1 MSPVEESPA
10 EESPAEQNAGNKLK
24 ALAASARAAALPRLV
39 ALRDRFLALG
49 RKQQIAVGAGAGVL
63 VLALALA
70 GGGSSEVDSD
80 LTFAARRGNLDITVL
95 EGGALEALQ
104 SQEIRS
110 QVRDRSGVKILSIV
124 EEGYRVTE
132 EDVAAGK
139 ILVELDTSSLV
150 DEQLNQEIAVE
161 TAEASF
167 IERRAEY
174 EIQLNTNMTQLN
186 DARQQMRFA
195 RLDFEKFLGADIVND
210 IIARLEIEERL
221 AASEAAD
228 RAVLES
234 ADADTLA
241 ANAAQTEA
249 APAGLPEGIEID
261 SLPPQMRDR
270 IERMMAETGGQ
281 LPPEMLERMRRFA
294 SGEFPP
300 GGFGQRQGGGFAGG
314 PDGAGFG
321 QGDRGGFA
329 GAPSAGLGGSAPAQP
344 EALESGDR
352 AEEVVVLEL
361 PPADIDPEPP
371 EVSLLMDESYMAVR
385 DQIDFTQYADFDQL
399 ADGEAKQ
406 RLRILLDELQV
417 SQEEYLLA
425 QDRIEGQRRL
435 EARGFITPTELE
447 AEELNLNK
455 AANKQQ
461 EKETALRLYIQ
472 YTFPKEAE
480 EFLSN
485 FENAVMAYQ
494 RQVKENIAKEAQE
507 RANFS
512 SAERKFNLEK
522 YKLADIELQID
533 AATIEAER
541 PGLVVYGGSN
551 QGSNRYRGNN
561 QEAIQEGATVRERQ
575 PILTIPDMREMAV
588 RVDIHESA
596 VQRVEVGQPAV
607 VSIDAF
613 PDVRLSGEV
622 IKVAVVAD
630 SANSFMNPD
639 LKVYPSQVR
648 IDGTHDWLR
657 PGMSAQVEILVA
669 SHADV
674 IHVPV
679 QAVSYFGNDQ
689 VVYVNRGGSVERR
702 VVEVGDFSDS
712 FIEIVSG
719 LEEGEEVLLLPPRQ
733 NETAS
738 S

>member
-1 MSPVEESPA
+1 MNPVESTPGE
-10 EESPAEQNAGNKLK
+10 KLK
-24 ALAASARAAALPRLV
+24 ALAERARAAALPRLE
-39 ALRDRFLALG
+39 ALRDRYLALD
-49 RKQQIAVGAGAGVL
+49 RKLQIGIAAGAGVL
-63 VLALALA
+63 VLALIFT
-70 GGGSSEVDSD
+70 GGGSGEDNSG
-80 LTFAARRGNLDITVL
+80 LTFAARQGNLEITVL

-110 QVRDRSGVKILSIV
+110 QVRDRNGVKILSIV
-124 EEGYRVTE
+124 EEGYRVTD
-132 EDVAAGK
+132 EDVAAGM

-150 DEQLNQEIAVE
+150 DNQLSQEIAVE
-161 TAEASF
+161 TSEAAF
-167 IERRAEY
+167 IERRAAY

-228 RAVLES
+228 RAVLE
-234 ADADTLA
+234 
-241 ANAAQTEA
+241 NAETAGVEAEEPAA
-249 APAGLPEGIEID
+249 APSVLPEGIEIE
-261 SLPPQMRDR
+261 SLPPPMQNR
-270 IERMMAETGGQ
+270 IRQMMAENGGE
-281 LPPEMLERMRRFA
+281 LPAEMVERMQRFA

-300 GGFGQRQGGGFAGG
+300 GGRAGGGFQGGPGGGFAGG
-314 PDGAGFG
+314 FG
-321 QGDRGGFA
+321 G
-329 GAPSAGLGGSAPAQP
+329 GAPTEAPAP
-344 EALESGDR
+344 ALEIGDQV
-352 AEEVVVLEL
+352 EEVAVLEL
-361 PPADIDPEPP
+361 PPSDIDPEPP
-371 EVSLLMDESYMAVR
+371 EVTLLMDESYMAVR
-385 DQIDFTQYADFDQL
+385 DRIDFTQYADFDKL

-417 SQEEYLLA
+417 AQEEYLLA

-485 FENAVMAYQ
+485 YENAVMAYQ
-494 RQVKENIAKEAQE
+494 RQVKENLAKEAQE

-512 SAERKFNLEK
+512 SAQRKFDLEK
-522 YKLADIELQID
+522 YKLADIEAQIE
-533 AATIEAER
+533 AATIEAEL
-541 PGLVVYGGSN
+541 PGLVVYGGAD
-551 QGSNRYRGNN
+551 QGSSRYRGSS

-588 RVDIHESA
+588 SVDIHESA
-596 VQRVEVGQPAV
+596 VQRVAVGQPAV
-607 VSIDAF
+607 ISIDAY
-613 PDVRLSGEV
+613 PDVRLTGEV

-669 SHADV
+669 SLEDV
-674 IHVPV
+674 IYVPV
-679 QAVSYFGNDQ
+679 QAVGYFGSDQ
-689 VVYVNRGGSVERR
+689 VVYVSRGGSVERR
-702 VVEVGDFSDS
+702 VIEVGDFSDS
-712 FIEIVSG
+712 FIEVVSG
-719 LEEGEEVLLLPPRQ
+719 LEAGEEVLLLPPREQ
-733 NETAS
+733 LQSAGG
-738 S
+738 

>member
-1 MSPVEESPA
+1 MNPVEESP
-10 EESPAEQNAGNKLK
+10 GDKLK
-24 ALAASARAAALPRLV
+24 ALAARARAAALPWLA
-39 ALRDRFLALG
+39 ALRDRYLALD
-49 RKQQIAVGAGAGVL
+49 RKLQIGIAAGAGVL
-63 VLALALA
+63 ILALALT
-70 GGGSSEVDSD
+70 GGGSGGDSNS

-110 QVRDRSGVKILSIV
+110 RVRDRSGVKILSIV

-132 EDVAAGK
+132 ADVAAGM

-150 DEQLNQEIAVE
+150 DNRLSQEIAVE
-161 TAEASF
+161 TSEAAF
-167 IERRAEY
+167 IERRAAY

-221 AASEAAD
+221 ADSEAAD
-228 RAVLES
+228 RAVLE
-234 ADADTLA
+234 
-241 ANAAQTEA
+241 NAETARTEAEEPEA
-249 APAGLPEGIEID
+249 APSGLPEGIEIE
-261 SLPPQMRDR
+261 SLPPPMQNR
-270 IERMMAETGGQ
+270 IRQMMAENGGQ
-281 LPPEMLERMRRFA
+281 LPPEMVERMQRFA
-294 SGEFPP
+294 SGEFPS
-300 GGFGQRQGGGFAGG
+300 GGR
-314 PDGAGFG
+314 PLEI
-321 QGDRGGFA
+321 GDRI
-329 GAPSAGLGGSAPAQP
+329 
-344 EALESGDR
+344 
-352 AEEVVVLEL
+352 EEVAVLEL
-361 PPADIDPEPP
+361 PPSDIDPVPP
-371 EVSLLMDESYMAVR
+371 EVTLLMDESYMEIR
-385 DQIDFTQYADFDQL
+385 DRIDFTQYADFDEL

-485 FENAVMAYQ
+485 YENAVMAYQ
-494 RQVKENIAKEAQE
+494 RQVKENIAREAQE
-507 RANFS
+507 LANFS

-522 YKLADIELQID
+522 YKLADIEAQID
-533 AATIEAER
+533 AATIEAEL
-541 PGLVVYGGSN
+541 PGLVVYGGSD
-551 QGSNRYRGNN
+551 QGSSRYRSSS

-588 RVDIHESA
+588 SVDIHESA
-596 VQRVEVGQPAV
+596 VQRVAAGQPAV
-607 VSIDAF
+607 ILIDAY
-613 PDVRLSGEV
+613 PDVRLTGEV

-669 SHADV
+669 SLED
-674 IHVPV
+674 IIYVPV
-679 QAVSYFGNDQ
+679 QAVSYFGSDQ
-689 VVYVNRGGSVERR
+689 VVYVSRGGSVERR
-702 VVEVGDFSDS
+702 IIEVGDFSDS
-712 FIEIVSG
+712 FIEVVSG
-719 LEEGEEVLLLPPRQ
+719 LEEGEEVLLLPPREQ
-733 NETAS
+733 LES
-738 S
+738 SAA

>member
-1 MSPVEESPA
+1 MSPA
-10 EESPAEQNAGNKLK
+10 EESSGNKLK
-24 ALAASARAAALPRLV
+24 ALAERVRAAALPRLE
-39 ALRDRFLALG
+39 ALRDRFLALD
-49 RKQQIAVGAGAGVL
+49 RKLQIGIGAGASAL
-63 VLALALA
+63 VLALALT
-70 GGGSSEVDSD
+70 GGGSGGLNSD
-80 LTFAARRGNLDITVL
+80 LTFAARKGNLEITVL

-110 QVRDRSGVKILSIV
+110 QVRDRNGVKILSII

-132 EDVAAGK
+132 DDVDDGL

-150 DEQLNQEIAVE
+150 DERLNQEIAVE
-161 TAEASF
+161 TAEASY
-167 IERRAEY
+167 IERRAEF
-174 EIQLNTNMTQLN
+174 EIQLNTNMTELN

-210 IIARLEIEERL
+210 IISRLEIEERL

-234 ADADTLA
+234 AETALA
-241 ANAAQTEA
+241 ETPEPRPEQAT
-249 APAGLPEGIEID
+249 APLSALPEGIEID
-261 SLPPQMRDR
+261 SLPPQMQER
-270 IERMMAETGGQ
+270 IRQMMAENDGQ
-281 LPPEMLERMRRFA
+281 LPAGMVERMQRFA
-294 SGEFPP
+294 AGEFPP
-300 GGFGQRQGGGFAGG
+300 GGRPGGGFPGG
-314 PDGAGFG
+314 PGAGFG
-321 QGDRGGFA
+321 G
-329 GAPSAGLGGSAPAQP
+329 GAPSEEPAPQ
-344 EALESGDR
+344 LETGDR
-352 AEEVVVLEL
+352 IEEVAVLEL
-361 PPADIDPEPP
+361 PPVDVETALPEI
-371 EVSLLMDESYMAVR
+371 SLLMDDSYMAVR
-385 DQIDFTQYADFDQL
+385 DEIDFTLFADFEKL

-406 RLRILLDELQV
+406 RLRMLLDELQV
-417 SQEEYLLA
+417 AQEEYLLA

-485 FENAVMAYQ
+485 YENAVMAYQ
-494 RQVKENIAKEAQE
+494 RQVKENIAEEAQE
-507 RANFS
+507 RARFS
-512 SAERKFNLEK
+512 SAQRKFNLEK

-541 PGLVVYGGSN
+541 PGLVVYGGAD
-551 QGSNRYRGNN
+551 QGSNRYRGSSN

-607 VSIDAF
+607 VYIDAF
-613 PDVRLSGEV
+613 PDVRLTGEV

-669 SHADV
+669 SLADV
-674 IHVPV
+674 VYVPV
-679 QAVSYFGNDQ
+679 QAVSYFGSDQ
-689 VVYVNRGGSVERR
+689 VVYVSSGGSVERR
-702 VVEVGDFSDS
+702 VIEVGDFSDS
-712 FIEIVSG
+712 FIEVVSG
-719 LEEGEEVLLLPPRQ
+719 IEEGEEVLLLPPREQ
-733 NETAS
+733 LQSAGG
-738 S
+738 